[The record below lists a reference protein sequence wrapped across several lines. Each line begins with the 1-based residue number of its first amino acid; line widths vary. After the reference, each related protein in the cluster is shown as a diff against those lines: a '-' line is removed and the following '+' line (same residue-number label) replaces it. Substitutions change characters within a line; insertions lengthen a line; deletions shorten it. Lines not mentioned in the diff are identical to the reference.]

1 MTIRDES
8 INKTKASKSQ
18 LGRLAQNMMKAEF
31 YGAKMNS
38 FSPDS
43 MKPFSTKFEDT
54 LASDDVFQHTSPE
67 FETTMNG
74 HFRSQNIERILKYES
89 I

>member
-1 MTIRDES
+1 
-8 INKTKASKSQ
+8 
-18 LGRLAQNMMKAEF
+18 MMKAEF

-89 I
+89 IWSIKNEVSSLYAHTIIDLVKPI